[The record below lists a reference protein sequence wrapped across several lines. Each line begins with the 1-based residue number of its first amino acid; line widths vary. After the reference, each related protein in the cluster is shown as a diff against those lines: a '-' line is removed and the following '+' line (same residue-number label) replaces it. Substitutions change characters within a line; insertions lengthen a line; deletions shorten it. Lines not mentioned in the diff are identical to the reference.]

1 MIAYGRA
8 PTTDSRSRD
17 HRTAH
22 SAGGSAAARLGR
34 HVSEPLALVI
44 LGPTASGKSAL
55 ALHLAERLHGE
66 IVSCDSI
73 AVYREFDIGAAKPP
87 AEDRRRVSHRLI
99 DVASPAS
106 RFTAADYSSL
116 PPLTLLDIT
125 S

>member
-1 MIAYGRA
+1 MNGHGRPP
-8 PTTDSRSRD
+8 PTNARPGHYCPGD
-17 HRTAH
+17 
-22 SAGGSAAARLGR
+22 SAGCAAAASLERS
-34 HVSEPLALVI
+34 VSPPLVLII

-55 ALHLAERLHGE
+55 ALTLAEKLNGE
-66 IVSCDSI
+66 IVSCDSV